1 MKRSESLSLNDDQY
15 NPRGRERER
24 EREEGRREREKKE
37 RERGERVSK
46 RKYAIYHERISLLF
60 LLVQTP
66 QLMLASEAPLVPQTH
81 ETLSNCQLESSSLI
95 PERERERII
104 EEEERKTK
112 KERRRGKRRGGEGE
126 ILNLYM

>member
-1 MKRSESLSLNDDQY
+1 MMTNIILGRERKRE
-15 NPRGRERER
+15 RREGGRERER
-24 EREEGRREREKKE
+24 EREE
-37 RERGERVSK
+37 RVSK
-46 RKYAIYHERISLLF
+46 RKYVIYHERISLLF

-112 KERRRGKRRGGEGE
+112 KERRRGREKS
-126 ILNLYM
+126 

>member
-1 MKRSESLSLNDDQY
+1 MKRSESLLLNDDQY
-15 NPRGRERER
+15 NPRERER
-24 EREEGRREREKKE
+24 KRKRREGGREKKRRV
-37 RERGERVSK
+37 REERVSK
-46 RKYAIYHERISLLF
+46 RKYVIYHERISLLF

-81 ETLSNCQLESSSLI
+81 ETLSNCQPESSSLI

-112 KERRRGKRRGGEGE
+112 KERRRGREKS
-126 ILNLYM
+126 